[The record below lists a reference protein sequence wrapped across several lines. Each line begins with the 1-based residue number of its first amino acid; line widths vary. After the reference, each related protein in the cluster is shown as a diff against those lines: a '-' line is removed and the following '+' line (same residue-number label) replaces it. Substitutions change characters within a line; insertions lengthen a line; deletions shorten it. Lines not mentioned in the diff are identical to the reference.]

1 MNLQQLET
9 FRWIARLRSFSR
21 TADKVNATQSTVSM
35 RLVELEK
42 ELGVILVERT
52 RRSVKLTPK
61 GRELLRHAD
70 DMAAVVAQIR
80 HTVAHAKTLSGSLR
94 VGLSEL
100 IAVTWLP
107 KLVQVVKEHYPL
119 IDVELRVGLSAQM
132 LASLQADELDLLLV
146 PVGERPIAGLRVESL
161 GKVRFGFCAS
171 AELGVPE
178 RPQTPAALST
188 WPFITQGGGSVM
200 RSMLVQW
207 FGHGGIQPGRI
218 VTANSMET
226 SAMLA
231 AAGLGITYLPIAYYQ
246 PWIDDGRIRQ
256 VRTRPAIPP
265 TRFGAVF
272 PERRSTP
279 LVEAIVRLAV
289 EHSTFSR

>member
-35 RLVELEK
+35 RLAELEK
-42 ELGVILVERT
+42 ELGVTLVDRT
-52 RRSVKLTPK
+52 RRSVRLTPK
-61 GRELLRHAD
+61 GREMLRHAEEI
-70 DMAAVVAQIR
+70 ASVVAEIR
-80 HTVAHAKTLSGSLR
+80 QTVGDARALSGSLR

-107 KLVQVVKEHYPL
+107 KLVHAVKERYPL

-146 PVGERPIAGLRVESL
+146 PVDDQPVHGMRVESL

-171 AELGVPE
+171 SELGVPA
-178 RPQTPAALST
+178 RLQTPAALST

-200 RSMLVQW
+200 RSMLVKW
-207 FGHGGIQPGRI
+207 FGHGGIQPGRV

-231 AAGLGITYLPIAYYQ
+231 AAGLGITFLPIAYYQ
-246 PWIDDGRIRQ
+246 SWIDDGRIRE

-265 TRFGAVF
+265 FRFGAVF
-272 PERRSTP
+272 PERRAMP

-289 EHSTFSR
+289 EHSTFAR